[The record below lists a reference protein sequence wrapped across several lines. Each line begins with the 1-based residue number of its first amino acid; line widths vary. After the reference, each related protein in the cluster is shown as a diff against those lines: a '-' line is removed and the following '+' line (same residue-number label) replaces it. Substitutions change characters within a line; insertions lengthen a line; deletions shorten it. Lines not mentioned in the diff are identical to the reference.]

1 MLEALKSSPVINL
14 NRDSRYHIAIHPA
27 APRNEVPLRLLLVRN
42 DACFNCGIC
51 VDACVYGVHH
61 RQEDLRMPLGTIDQQ
76 ENVCRTCLRCVRE
89 CPKDALSVPQNPEF
103 IQSGFGHWTAPV
115 ISALL
120 KQAETGKVPVSG
132 AGYNGKFAG
141 PGFDGIWTDMSEI
154 VRPTRDGIHGREY
167 ISTAIIVGSRPE
179 AARRRVVHGGNGRDE
194 SRAYRVIELP
204 VPFLFDLAELSPF
217 HASVEKS
224 IVAAAGRLKTLTFA
238 RLNEMQDS
246 PMLVPVVQPAEIAQI
261 KESIHQHWMIELQ
274 DGDGFNSA
282 FHELKQHG
290 NGTLLSVR
298 IPFNADRALDLALQG
313 AHVLHLMADAT
324 GDTPIGHVSHALRT
338 VHLKLVDA
346 GIRDRVTLIAGG
358 FVAAAEHMPKTILC
372 GADGVSL
379 DLTLMVALQLWKGGD
394 PSTNL
399 DRFAVLDPEWG
410 SRRIQNLMAA
420 WRDQLLEILGA
431 MGLREVRRLRGEV
444 GRGLFYEELLRE
456 FQSVFGTAIEVPAKP
471 VIPAELVPTIQAP
484 SVSMERNFHNE
495 LSKFRVFVN
504 QDCIHCAVCV
514 DTCPFG
520 VFQLPNGLNHLLP
533 AKSSN
538 CIGSACESK
547 DFYCVPKCPTDAI
560 RIELDPTFQGMGDP
574 RWTADLLV
582 STYKQAETGELPE
595 SSFESEVGASDGG
608 FDRIRLV
615 SNVPRETAPPRSTDN
630 HRTAIPL
637 NRRKEG
643 AQIWV
648 PVPWYG
654 GGMSYGSISLNVM
667 VARAKAAKAFGTFMS
682 TGEGGYPDALIPY
695 SDHVIT
701 QLATGLFGV
710 REDTI
715 RRTRIVEFKYAQG
728 AKPGLGGHLLA
739 DKVTAEVAR
748 MRGSMQWSSLFSPF
762 PFHSVYSVEDH
773 KKHLDWIRIVNPDAL
788 ISVKVSTPSD
798 VDMVAVGSYYAGANI
813 LQLDGSY
820 GGTGA
825 APDIAKKNIATPI
838 EFAIPKVHKFLIQE
852 GIRDELVI
860 LASGGVRT
868 PLDIIKSIALGADGV
883 VVGTAELVAI
893 ECDRCTNCER
903 GRGCPFGIA
912 TSDPELTPLIHPDWA
927 AQRIINLF
935 HSWQTRLIEYLDLLG
950 VETILELRGR
960 TDLLE
965 YVTEEEPQMNT
976 EKHR

>member
-14 NRDSRYHIAIHPA
+14 NSDSRYHISIQPA
-27 APRNEVPLRLLLVRN
+27 PARNEVPHRLLLVRS

-51 VDACVYGVHH
+51 VHACVYGVHH
-61 RQEDLRMPLGTIDQQ
+61 RQADTRMQIGTIDQQ
-76 ENVCRTCLRCVRE
+76 ENACRTCLRCVRE
-89 CPKDALSVPQNPEF
+89 CPQDALSVPPNPEF
-103 IQSGFGHWTAPV
+103 LHNSFGLWTAPV

-154 VRPTRDGIHGREY
+154 VRPTRDGIHGRES
-167 ISTAIIVGSRPE
+167 ISTAIVIGSRP
-179 AARRRVVHGGNGRDE
+179 ASATQNNGSI
-194 SRAYRVIELP
+194 SRLIELP
-204 VPFLFDLAELSPF
+204 VPFLFDLAGFPPF
-217 HASVEKS
+217 HPGVQDS
-224 IVAAAGRLKTLTFA
+224 IAHAGSKLRTLTFA
-238 RLNEMQDS
+238 RNGQIADS
-246 PMLVPVVQPAEIAQI
+246 PQIVPVIRPEEVDAMRDTIDR
-261 KESIHQHWMIELQ
+261 HWMIELEEGEGF
-274 DGDGFNSA
+274 GDA
-282 FHELKQHG
+282 FHELRQRK
-290 NGTLLSVR
+290 NGTVLSVR
-298 IPFNADRALDLALQG
+298 IPFDADQALDLALRG
-313 AHVLHLMADAT
+313 ANVLHLMAEPT
-324 GDTPIGHVSHALRT
+324 GETPLGHVSQALRE
-338 VHLKLVDA
+338 VHLKLVNA
-346 GIRDRVTLIAGG
+346 GIRDRVSILAGG
-358 FVAAAEHMPKTILC
+358 FVAAAEHMPKSVLC
-372 GADGVSL
+372 GADGVTV
-379 DLTLMVALQLWKGGD
+379 DLTLLVALQMWKGGT
-394 PSTNL
+394 PAQHL
-399 DRFAVLDPEWG
+399 DRFAIVDPEWG
-410 SRRIQNLMAA
+410 TRRITNLMAS

-456 FQSVFGTAIEVPAKP
+456 FKSVFETAIETPAKP
-471 VIPAELVPTIQAP
+471 EIPLHLIPEIQTP
-484 SVSMERNFHNE
+484 VKPVQRNFHNE
-495 LSKFRVFVN
+495 LSKFRVVVN
-504 QDCIHCAVCV
+504 QNCIHCAVCV

-520 VFQLPNGLNHLLP
+520 VFELPNGFNRLLSP
-533 AKSSN
+533 KSSE
-538 CIGSACESK
+538 CIGSACETK

-560 RIELDPTFQGMGDP
+560 EIGLDPTYQGMGDP
-574 RWTADLLV
+574 RWTGDLLV
-582 STYKQAETGELPE
+582 ATYKQAETGTVPAA
-595 SSFESEVGASDGG
+595 SFESEVGASDGG
-608 FDRIRLV
+608 FDQIRIV
-615 SNVPRETAPPRSTDN
+615 VPTRQEIAGEPPAVDRSSSAV

-643 AQIWV
+643 AQIWT

-667 VARAKAAKAFGTFMS
+667 LARAKAAKAFGTFMS

-695 SDHVIT
+695 ADHVIT

-715 RRTRIVEFKYAQG
+715 RRSRIVEFKYAQG

-773 KKHLDWIRIVNPDAL
+773 KKHLDWIRVVNPDAL

-838 EFAIPKVHKFLIQE
+838 EFAIPKVHKFLLAE
-852 GIRDELVI
+852 GIRDDLVI

-883 VVGTAELVAI
+883 VLGTAELVAI

-912 TSDPELTPLIHPDWA
+912 TSDPELTPLIDPDWA

-935 HSWQTRLIEYLDLLG
+935 HSWRNRLIEYLDLLG
-950 VETILELRGR
+950 LETILELRGR

-965 YVTEEEPQMNT
+965 YM
-976 EKHR
+976 EKN